1 MLDAYE
7 TKGTQSEIVETFVRF
22 VGGTAAV
29 TKVEGV
35 GVTVAWTATGIVT
48 LTWAENPGRFM
59 GVTWGLQ
66 ATTAS
71 ALKGYT
77 VVAGVFSTTAFTLAI
92 NITGD
97 GGGGAPALADLA
109 ALQWCNLRVS
119 FARNGA

>member
-22 VGGTAAV
+22 VGGTLAV

-35 GVTVAWTATGIVT
+35 GVTVAYTGTGIVT
-48 LTWAENPGRFM
+48 ITWAENPGRFM

-71 ALKGYT
+71 GVKGYT
-77 VVAGVFSTTAFTLAI
+77 VVPGVFSTTAFTLAI
-92 NITGD
+92 NITS
-97 GGGGAPALADLA
+97 AAEALVDLA